1 MLSVECS
8 MKYKRHNE
16 TLSCSVMLYV
26 KKLTF
31 SSIIQVSRMFDGK
44 EFCVING
51 PPGLSKAAIETKIVE
66 VSHCYIITTSWR

>member
-1 MLSVECS
+1 MN
-8 MKYKRHNE
+8 YKRHNE

-26 KKLTF
+26 MKLTY

-66 VSHCYIITTSWR
+66 VSNCYTYTAHSRYS